1 MIAQAVRIKEMGQ
14 LGVTGYVA
22 FGNEFRPDMVDLMA
36 FLSGRLMFNATL
48 DVDTLLA
55 EFLDEYYGGGETS
68 ANVGKYIKLMA
79 SSFAAANYSVDVSE
93 LHVCMRPVCLCSL
106 QVSG

>member
-1 MIAQAVRIKEMGQ
+1 MIEQAVRIKEMGQ

-68 ANVGKYIKLMA
+68 ANVGKYIKMMA

-93 LHVCMRPVCLCSL
+93 LHERRVLFACALCK
-106 QVSG
+106 